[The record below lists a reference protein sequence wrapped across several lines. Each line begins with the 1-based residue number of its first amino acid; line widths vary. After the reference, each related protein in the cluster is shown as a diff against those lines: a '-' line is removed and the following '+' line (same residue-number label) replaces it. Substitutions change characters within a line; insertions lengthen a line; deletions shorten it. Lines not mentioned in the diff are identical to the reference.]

1 MKKAVIIGAT
11 SGIGRELALELHNRG
26 YAVGIT
32 GRRDQ
37 RLEAAAKAMG
47 QNAFYTQMDVT
58 NTAESRTALEGLIDE
73 MGGMD
78 LIILNAG
85 VGSMRK
91 KLDWQNEQQTIAV
104 NVEGFVNLAL
114 QSFTYFEEQKQGHL
128 VGISS
133 VSALFGYGLAPA
145 YTASKAFISNYMQG
159 LRQKAYHNR
168 SNSNISVTDIR
179 PGFVQTEM
187 TEDNENMFW
196 VASSA
201 KAAKQIANAIE
212 AEKSR
217 AYITKRWNIIALLIK
232 LLPNWV
238 LDRL

>member
-11 SGIGRELALELHNRG
+11 SGIGRELAIELYNRG
-26 YAVGIT
+26 YAVGMT
-32 GRRDQ
+32 GRRSN
-37 RLEAAAKAMG
+37 RLEATARDMG
-47 QNAFYTQMDVT
+47 QNAFYIEMDVT
-58 NTAESRTALEGLIDE
+58 NTAKSRAALEELIGK

-91 KLDWQNEQQTIAV
+91 KLDWKNEQQTIAV

-114 QSFTYFEEQKQGHL
+114 HSFNFFEDQKHGHL

-133 VSALFGYGLAPA
+133 MSALFGYGLAPA

-159 LRQKAYHNR
+159 LRQKAYH
-168 SNSNISVTDIR
+168 SNSNIVVTDIR
-179 PGFVQTEM
+179 PGFVETEM
-187 TEDNENMFW
+187 TKDNKNMFW
-196 VASSA
+196 VASSVN
-201 KAAKQIANAIE
+201 AAKQIANAIN
-212 AEKSR
+212 AKKSR
-217 AYITKRWNIIALLIK
+217 AYITKRWNLIAILIK
-232 LLPNWV
+232 ILPNWV